1 MGDGEYQVYID
12 DDGSTITYANSG
24 SIIDYTEAPSDDYDS
39 DGGYASGGGQ
49 TFTFDDGSTLTV
61 DASGNVVS
69 STEATDTGAVPGG
82 TSSQTSSGLAKVFA
96 DTAKAL
102 GLKSPTQLA
111 ALAGAVGGGLSALL
125 NRGGGQRP
133 TGYMGSIP
141 SYAAVREQVPYEAD
155 SARRPGSAGRQYF
168 TDVKYVSPTD
178 AATAQA
184 AAKQEA
190 EGIAGLQQPVRAAA
204 GGLMGLKSGKYLN
217 GATDGMAD
225 EVPAKIEGSQ
235 EARLSHG
242 EFVIPADVVSHIGN
256 GNSEAGAKRLY
267 DMMARLRKARTG
279 TPRQGKKINPDKFMP
294 A

>member
-1 MGDGEYQVYID
+1 MD
-12 DDGSTITYANSG
+12 DETQDF
-24 SIIDYTEAPSDDYDS
+24 
-39 DGGYASGGGQ
+39 SGG
-49 TFTFDDGSTLTV
+49 DESTADTV
-61 DASGNVVS
+61 DSGIWFDV
-69 STEATDTGAVPGG
+69 TEGGGGDPGEDEFITTIPNAAKPGEPGYGWTYYSNGIALAPTGEAYYQGSEIG
-82 TSSQTSSGLAKVFA
+82 NAGNSSGIAKFIA
-96 DTAKAL
+96 DAAKAL
-102 GLKSPTQLA
+102 GLKSPAKLA
-111 ALAGAVGGGLSALL
+111 ALAGAAGSGLSALL
-125 NRGGGQRP
+125 NKGGGQRP

-225 EVPAKIEGSQ
+225 EVPAKIEDSQ

>member
-1 MGDGEYQVYID
+1 MD
-12 DDGSTITYANSG
+12 
-24 SIIDYTEAPSDDYDS
+24 DDYDFLNYGY
-39 DGGYASGGGQ
+39 DDYGYDDYGYDDYGYDFGGGYDSGGGQ

-69 STEATDTGAVPGG
+69 STEATDTG

-96 DTAKAL
+96 DMAKAL

-111 ALAGAVGGGLSALL
+111 ALAGAAGGGLSALL
-125 NRGGGQRP
+125 NKGGGQRP

-184 AAKQEA
+184 TAKQEA

-225 EVPAKIEGSQ
+225 EVPAKIEDSQ

>member
-1 MGDGEYQVYID
+1 
-12 DDGSTITYANSG
+12 
-24 SIIDYTEAPSDDYDS
+24 
-39 DGGYASGGGQ
+39 
-49 TFTFDDGSTLTV
+49 
-61 DASGNVVS
+61 
-69 STEATDTGAVPGG
+69 
-82 TSSQTSSGLAKVFA
+82 
-96 DTAKAL
+96 
-102 GLKSPTQLA
+102 
-111 ALAGAVGGGLSALL
+111 
-125 NRGGGQRP
+125 
-133 TGYMGSIP
+133 MGSIP

-225 EVPAKIEGSQ
+225 EVPAKIEDSQ